1 MLLYLLPL
9 KCKKDMAG
17 DDIAMNQFQIV
28 TDADYVYV
36 EKGNNQGKIKKEDL
50 ANIVGEIMAN
60 LGSFF
65 IPLKNKIY
73 SANTDLKTI
82 STQGIYPVQG
92 SGVGIRDDGLLI
104 VLDSVGGTVRIFLGT
119 NGNFYFYSSSNM
131 DDWAKIYSSQVG

>member
-1 MLLYLLPL
+1 
-9 KCKKDMAG
+9 MAEKQ
-17 DDIAMNQFQIV
+17 DIAMNAFQIV
-28 TDADYVYV
+28 TDVAYIYG
-36 EKGNNQGKIKKEDL
+36 EKSDSSQGKIKKEDL